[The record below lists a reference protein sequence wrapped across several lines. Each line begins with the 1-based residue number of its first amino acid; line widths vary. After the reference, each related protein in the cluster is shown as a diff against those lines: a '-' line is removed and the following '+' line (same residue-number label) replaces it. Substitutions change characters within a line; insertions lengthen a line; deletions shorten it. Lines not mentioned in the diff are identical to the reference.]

1 MNKNVSYVLKLSLMI
16 LLYHQKAA
24 SFKRPRIA
32 LETGGSWFVFLLYF
46 REINLREINFLIFG
60 VINVLDSM
68 CIRLLILYF

>member
-1 MNKNVSYVLKLSLMI
+1 MNNNVNYVLRLIPMYI
-16 LLYHQKAA
+16 VYHQKAA

-32 LETGGSWFVFLLYF
+32 LETGGSWFVFLFYF
-46 REINLREINFLIFG
+46 REISLREINFLIFG